1 MLACVLTGCG
11 SLPGN
16 ARERHEASA
25 PTHAIEPSATSSTT
39 RSLAAA
45 PALVTG
51 SGMVL
56 GLKGSFTLCTGMI
69 TASLP
74 PAGCGGPP
82 LDLGAVAPASLPGY
96 ATYPG
101 STTVTTAPVGIV
113 GRWDGKLLHVLKVVS
128 DTAVPHQSRPD
139 YPQLATSCPDPG
151 GAQVPRPSPNASG
164 PVPADAGEAQ
174 SSRDALAAADA
185 QPDVSM
191 VWYSDNAYV
200 ANAAFTGNIE
210 AHRAAL
216 RKIYAGPLCVVQAKY
231 TQAHLRALQAG
242 LLPTMAGATGE
253 PVQVESA
260 SVTLDRIDVSVLYAT
275 DADVAAMR
283 AATIP
288 ELNVTEALTQLA
300 ADSPLAKRIS

>member
-1 MLACVLTGCG
+1 MAILACALTGCG

-16 ARERHEASA
+16 AREQPS
-25 PTHAIEPSATSSTT
+25 PVPSAT
-39 RSLAAA
+39 RSLGDA
-45 PALVTG
+45 PVLVTG

-56 GLKGSFTLCTGMI
+56 GIKGSFTLCTGMVLS
-69 TASLP
+69 SLP

-82 LDLGAVAPASLPGY
+82 LDLGTVAPTSLPGY
-96 ATYPG
+96 ATYPR
-101 STTVTTAPVGIV
+101 SDTVTTAPVGIV
-113 GRWDGKLLHVLKVVS
+113 GRWDGKLLHVEKVVS
-128 DTAVPHQSRPD
+128 ATEVPQQSRPD
-139 YPQLATSCPDPG
+139 GSTLDTACPDPG

-164 PVPADAGEAQ
+164 PMPADEAEAQ
-174 SSRDALAAADA
+174 ASRDALAAADA
-185 QPDVSM
+185 QPDVAM
-191 VWYSDNAYV
+191 VWFSEDTYV

-231 TQAHLRALQAG
+231 TQVRLRALQAG
-242 LLPTMAGATGE
+242 LLPTMTGAAGQ

-275 DADVAAMR
+275 DADGAAMR

-288 ELNVTEALTQLA
+288 ELHVTEALTALA
-300 ADSPLAKRIS
+300 ADSPLARGIF